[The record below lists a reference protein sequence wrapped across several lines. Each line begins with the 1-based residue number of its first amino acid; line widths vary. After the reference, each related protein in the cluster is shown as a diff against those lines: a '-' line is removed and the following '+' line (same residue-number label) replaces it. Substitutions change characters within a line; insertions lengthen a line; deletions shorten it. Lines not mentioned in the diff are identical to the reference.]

1 MSDIEMEKLWEK
13 LYEEHLEEVS
23 KRIKDIGKAEQE
35 ARLLTDEQV
44 QNMQWKNVVNAMA
57 VLMQK
62 LNTENSG
69 IAMTVIELSFVP
81 LIKRKYT
88 ENGLYGVHS
97 QLMKNWHKVNFNILY
112 T

>member
-1 MSDIEMEKLWEK
+1 
-13 LYEEHLEEVS
+13 
-23 KRIKDIGKAEQE
+23 
-35 ARLLTDEQV
+35 
-44 QNMQWKNVVNAMA
+44 MA

-81 LIKRKYT
+81 LIKRKHT

-97 QLMKNWHKVNFNILY
+97 QLMKVPSNL